1 MKILSIEC
9 SAKSAS
15 CAIVSE
21 DKIIGSSFIN
31 VGLTHS
37 QTLLPAV
44 SNLLSNTKTDIKDIN
59 AFAISA
65 GPGSFTGIRIG
76 ISAVKGMALVENTP
90 CISVSTLYAIA
101 QNFRDRDA
109 VVCTVMDARC
119 KQVYAALFRV
129 KDGKVKR
136 LCEDKAVKS
145 EDFAKEIM
153 RLRYKCPIIIAGDGA
168 EVFFP
173 FVQNG
178 KNIILA
184 DLPLRLQ
191 NGVGVGLA
199 AIEEYK
205 KGNTWAPEKLLPIY
219 LRLPQA
225 ERELKEKQRREKQ

>member
-44 SNLLSNTKTDIKDIN
+44 SDLLSNTKTDIKDIN

-153 RLRYKCPIIIAGDGA
+153 RLRYRCPIIIAGDGA

-173 FVQNG
+173 FVQRR

-184 DLPLRLQ
+184 DLSLRLQ

-205 KGNTWAPEKLLPIY
+205 KGNTRAPEKLLPIY